1 MNKGNRVELHPGLDA
16 WMQGDRYGTI
26 VRKLQQRDWED
37 EPRYTVKMDKS
48 GRTLKV
54 PESRL
59 TRID

>member
-26 VRKLQQRDWED
+26 ARKLQQRPWED
-37 EPRYTVKMDKS
+37 EPRYRVKMDKS
-48 GRTLKV
+48 ERTLV
-54 PESRL
+54 VTESRL